1 MPVAPHYGIPNSVQH
16 TAIAICGALALAS
29 LVFCLVRARRDRSAL
44 PLYLFAAGALAVFFE
59 PYPDL
64 LGAAVFPEQDQ
75 IGWIS
80 TFGRHIP
87 MYIGLTYLFYWAPA
101 WLWIIDRFR
110 RGITPRAF
118 WATCG
123 VMVVATCLIELVPL
137 HFGLWTY
144 YGEQPFRIGGFPLWW
159 AFVNGHSFIAS
170 GVVLVL
176 LLRLLPANRWFVLV
190 PVMPAVVLATH
201 TGGAMLG
208 FSTVSSTS
216 SAAVTTAGTLGAMAF
231 TVLMFWIY
239 AQVVCGRGAATG
251 TGAATAGGP
260 SANGSGGRRV
270 VPSPPGSA
278 GAAASVPRAAG

>member
-1 MPVAPHYGIPNSVQH
+1 MPIAPHYGIPDSVAH
-16 TAIAICGALALAS
+16 TAIAICAVLAFAS

-44 PLYLFAAGALAVFFE
+44 PLYLFAAGALTVFFE

-80 TFGRHIP
+80 TFDRHIP

-101 WLWIIDRFR
+101 WLLIVDQFR
-110 RGITPRAF
+110 RGITRVRF
-118 WATCG
+118 WVTCG

-144 YGEQPFRIGGFPLWW
+144 YGQQPLRLGGFPLWW

-170 GVVLVL
+170 SVVLLL
-176 LLRLLPANRWFVLV
+176 LLRLLPARRWFVLV
-190 PVMPAVVLATH
+190 PVMPAAVLATH

-216 SAAVTTAGTLGAMAF
+216 DVAVTTAGTLGAMAF

-239 AQVVCGRGAATG
+239 SQVVCP
-251 TGAATAGGP
+251 GAATA
-260 SANGSGGRRV
+260 SAPESTASGLRAELSRPGSGGV
-270 VPSPPGSA
+270 A
-278 GAAASVPRAAG
+278 GSVPRGAR